1 MYCSPA
7 NNFEQRFTMYRA
19 PATGLKFMPFFA
31 RKKPPAGTYH
41 LQVQFFVAAKPELC
55 VHITEAPRSGAD
67 VDHAISHVPA
77 TGLKFVPFSK
87 RKMPPAG
94 TYHLRLQFFVAAIT
108 LARPT
113 FVFTSRRRRAAA
125 PTTITLYIVF
135 PRAVQIHAFFS
146 RKKPPAG
153 TYRLRVQI
161 FVPGVIFKPRALS
174 SHHGGAAQRRRRR
187 LHYILCSHERPRIH
201 ASFFQ
206 GRRQAHPSST
216 ACSSS
221 PFCSTSRYTQRHETS
236 GALPSKFDFSTSR
249 ELGRGTASAASIFE
263 SFACGASLP
272 QVDIDICVSPCIP
285 ATDPGTLRPS
295 IPFFPAAAAAFTEAI
310 PLQLVKNFAQAHFH
324 AKTRHHDSSRK
335 SPPRAPTNMFSIC
348 RQAKYQSSTRNSN
361 SRRHDLNFIL
371 RVKDQVQRQA
381 SSSTTP

>member
-108 LARPT
+108 LQGRPL
-113 FVFTSRRRRAAA
+113 FSHRGGAAQRRRQR
-125 PTTITLYIVF
+125 LHYISCSRERSKF
-135 PRAVQIHAFFS
+135 TPFFS

-272 QVDIDICVSPCIP
+272 QVDIDIWCSPCIP
-285 ATDPGTLRPS
+285 ATDPGTLKLYPS
-295 IPFFPAAAAAFTEAI
+295 NSSKTSAAGAF
-310 PLQLVKNFAQAHFH
+310 
-324 AKTRHHDSSRK
+324 SRQDASITILLEK

-348 RQAKYQSSTRNSN
+348 RQAKYQSLDSELELAPPRLELYSTGER
-361 SRRHDLNFIL
+361 
-371 RVKDQVQRQA
+371 
-381 SSSTTP
+381 SSSTTGIKFNHTVK